1 MNKYHLNLHQKMIIG
16 IIFLLVLNLQVFPV
30 IFGNGSGN
38 GYCDWTLNPDCPLP
52 PGFYSTDTRTG
63 YGIEALVKEGGGYFL
78 NAHSSTLALL
88 IQIEMSDLQGIDYD
102 RMKKNAAD
110 ALQNIRAAVSIYND
124 LVEIAANTPYNTVVI
139 DKLKTF
145 DYQTFMDKN
154 KLNREIF
161 KKVVVYLSSGDING
175 MYCRILKELT
185 ALEKLL
191 SSITN
196 DIAFNR
202 QPGLSLLWKTNETF
216 SETLLFGQYAA
227 RVFYAL

>member
-1 MNKYHLNLHQKMIIG
+1 
-16 IIFLLVLNLQVFPV
+16 
-30 IFGNGSGN
+30 
-38 GYCDWTLNPDCPLP
+38 NPDCSLP
-52 PGFYSTDTRTG
+52 PGLYSTDAGTG
-63 YGIEALVKEGGGYFL
+63 YDIEAYVQKGGGYFL
-78 NAHSSTLALL
+78 SSHSSTLALL
-88 IQIEMSDLQGIDYD
+88 NQIEMSDLQGIDYD

-110 ALQNIRAAVSIYND
+110 ALQNIRAAGSVYND
-124 LVEIAANTPYNTVVI
+124 LVEIAANTPYNPVVI

-145 DYQTFMDKN
+145 DYQTFMEKN

-175 MYCRILKELT
+175 MYYRILRELT
-185 ALEKLL
+185 ALETLL

-202 QPGLSLLWKTNETF
+202 QPGLSLLWKTSETF